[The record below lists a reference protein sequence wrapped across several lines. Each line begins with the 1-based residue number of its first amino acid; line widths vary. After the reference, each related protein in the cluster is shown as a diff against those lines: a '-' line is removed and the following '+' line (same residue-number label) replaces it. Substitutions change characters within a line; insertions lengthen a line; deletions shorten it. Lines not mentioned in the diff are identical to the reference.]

1 MIFDID
7 LIFVFKLYMFKV
19 IKRNLKKFNVNW
31 KIYFQNYYLKEKKNL
46 NSLYYVM
53 KKLN

>member
-31 KIYFQNYYLKEKKNL
+31 KIYFQKLLFERKKI
-46 NSLYYVM
+46 
-53 KKLN
+53 

>member
-7 LIFVFKLYMFKV
+7 LIFVFKLYMFKG

-31 KIYFQNYYLKEKKNL
+31 KIYFQKLLFERKKNL